1 MKYIN
6 NAFYDQDFYWLFFGS
21 NYPFL
26 KDVKL
31 KYGNVIGSEPP
42 EHEKTES
49 ELERPLN
56 WQLI

>member
-1 MKYIN
+1 MIKIS
-6 NAFYDQDFYWLFFGS
+6 YWLFFGS

-26 KDVKL
+26 KDVKS
-31 KYGNVIGSEPP
+31 KYGNIVICSEPP